1 MSERLGRLLAIR
13 DAVEGA
19 IAAELEQ
26 EAPCPHPAE
35 QRDYVGEMGNI
46 HGFTCR
52 ACGATVAAAAA
63 QPGA

>member
-26 EAPCPHPAE
+26 EQGCPHPE
-35 QRDYVGEMGNI
+35 GQREYAGEMGNVQ
-46 HGFTCR
+46 GFTCR
-52 ACGATVAAAAA
+52 ACGTTVAAEA